1 MHIES
6 KMSLAEVLAITPKQA
21 FEWVKT
27 GHWTFREFDLWYGA
41 RAFDAEMTGMSRGI
55 GSTSAQSAV

>member
-21 FEWVKT
+21 FEWIKT
-27 GHWTFREFDLWYGA
+27 GHWTFREFELWYGA
-41 RAFDAEMTGMSRGI
+41 QTFDAEMNGMSQGI
-55 GSTSAQSAV
+55 SCASAEPTV